1 MTKIRPDAW
10 EATLTEQ
17 QQQLAFELA
26 RDLGVPKA
34 RAVMQREK
42 LFEGLELPANST
54 LYRFYLRYKQLV
66 DEDRLLRAVAAKNSI
81 DEATSSIGDI
91 SETLVNGIGFLAVE
105 AISSGDT
112 KAIAALVK
120 QYNGL
125 ISTMHAKQVQTLAEA
140 RFELIKSDK
149 YQAGLSALAEQ
160 IKDNAAAE
168 AAFADFKAVIEGDV
182 V

>member
-1 MTKIRPDAW
+1 M
-10 EATLTEQ
+10 
-17 QQQLAFELA
+17 
-26 RDLGVPKA
+26 
-34 RAVMQREK
+34 
-42 LFEGLELPANST
+42 GL
-54 LYRFYLRYKQLV
+54 V
-66 DEDRLLRAVAAKNSI
+66 
-81 DEATSSIGDI
+81 
-91 SETLVNGIGFLAVE
+91 FLAVE

-160 IKDNAAAE
+160 IKDNAAAK